1 MRGVPQEDGGM
12 STWLIVV
19 TGLIYAY
26 VAIEQG
32 IMGNIAMAIVYA
44 GYSFSNVGLWRLAQ

>member
-1 MRGVPQEDGGM
+1 M
-12 STWLIVV
+12 SGFLIII

-32 IMGNIAMAIVYA
+32 MKGNMAMCVVYS
-44 GYSFSNVGLWRLAQ
+44 GYAFSNVGLWKLATS

>member
-1 MRGVPQEDGGM
+1 M
-12 STWLIVV
+12 SSWLIIL

-32 IMGNIAMAIVYA
+32 TKGNTAMAVVYS
-44 GYSFSNVGLWRLAQ
+44 GYAFSNVGLWLAVK

>member
-1 MRGVPQEDGGM
+1 M
-12 STWLIVV
+12 SGNLIIL

-32 IMGNIAMAIVYA
+32 FKGNIPMLITYWA
-44 GYSFSNVGLWRLAQ
+44 YSAANVGLWMMATK

>member
-1 MRGVPQEDGGM
+1 M